1 MTTIYDIIKHI
12 KDFLLA
18 NPMVNTVT
26 FGDITEVYLNKT
38 TIFPLSHLLLGNV
51 QVTEHA
57 MQVTVSLLFMDIIDE
72 AKTFNANDF
81 GYRQD
86 DSDLIDI
93 YNTQLQIAN
102 ALIQDLKRGDL
113 YRDRYQLAVEPILE
127 PFKDRF
133 ENLLACWS
141 VDITIE
147 VPSDYSVC

>member
-18 NPMVNTVT
+18 HPLVNTVT
-26 FGDITEVYLNKT
+26 FGDITEVDLNKT

-51 QVTEHA
+51 QVSEHS

-72 AKTFNANDF
+72 TKTFNSNDF

-113 YRDRYQLAVEPILE
+113 YRDRYQLADEPILE

-133 ENLLACWS
+133 ENLLAGWS

>member
-12 KDFLLA
+12 KDFLLEH
-18 NPMVNTVT
+18 PLVNTVT
-26 FGDITEVYLNKT
+26 FGDITEVDLNKT

-51 QVTEHA
+51 QITERT
-57 MQVTVSLLFMDIIDE
+57 MQVTVSLLFMGIIDE
-72 AKTFNANDF
+72 TKTFNSNDF

-86 DSDLIDI
+86 DSDLVDI

-113 YRDRYQLAVEPILE
+113 YRDRYQLASEPVLE

-133 ENLLACWS
+133 ENLLAGWS

>member
-1 MTTIYDIIKHI
+1 MTTIYDIVKHI

-18 NPMVNTVT
+18 NPLVNTVT
-26 FGDITEVYLNKT
+26 FGDITEVDLNKT

-72 AKTFNANDF
+72 PKTFNSNDF

-86 DSDLIDI
+86 DSDLVDI

-102 ALIQDLKRGDL
+102 SLIQDLKRGDL
-113 YRDRYQLAVEPILE
+113 YRDRYQLAGEPILE

-133 ENLLACWS
+133 ENLLAGWS